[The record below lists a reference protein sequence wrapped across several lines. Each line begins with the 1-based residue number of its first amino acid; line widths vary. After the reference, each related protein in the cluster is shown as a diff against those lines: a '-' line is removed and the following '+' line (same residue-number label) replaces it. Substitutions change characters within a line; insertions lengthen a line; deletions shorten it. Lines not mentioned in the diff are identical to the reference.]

1 MADPQVTF
9 PCSVNS
15 VPFWQAN
22 TARRNVDSAWN
33 MGQQRYIDSLLK
45 WQSKIPYNCKA
56 LFTDTL
62 TFQFKTQQNSDLTVS
77 ATPFE
82 INPSTYTYTNQAKLH
97 VCKSKIGAF
106 GYPVPG
112 DIVSAFEAD
121 LNPTYG
127 TCVNGSKFWGIQNPL
142 FDTFTNPL
150 TSYTQQLVSYMWSF
164 SLGDHLSSTTDSGIY
179 FLMFDNFDGTTH
191 DIWYSEPILL
201 YGTDALYTN
210 TTDRTLL
217 FQGQNTTDKS
227 DILINATKLP
237 YSAIPVTYTNG
248 ISYWF
253 NNLYKFPLFNCR
265 VEADILEYEPKGIY
279 LGFLQENWLQENTL
293 SSSWETFTLTIGS
306 NTKGIP
312 SVMFRIISKFIEF
325 DLLTIN
331 NQFYMYDL
339 GEGSGTPTA
348 AWKMKKPRVK
358 GLIAGTLPI
367 RYKYP
372 NQLFVNPLSTDY
384 MIFGPQFDDTFA

>member
-1 MADPQVTF
+1 MADSQVTF

-15 VPFWQAN
+15 IPFWQSN
-22 TARRNVDSAWN
+22 TQRRPVDAAWN

-62 TFQFKTQQNSDLTVS
+62 TFQFKTQQNSALEVNTRS
-77 ATPFE
+77 GGT
-82 INPSTYTYTNQAKLH
+82 IYTYTNQAKLH
-97 VCKSKIGAF
+97 VCKSKIGAS

-112 DIVSAFEAD
+112 DIISAFETD
-121 LNPTYG
+121 LNPTAG
-127 TCVNGSKFWGIQNPL
+127 IAVPGSKFWGIQNPL

-150 TSYTQQLVSYMWSF
+150 TNYTQQLVSYMWSF

-179 FLMFDNFDGTTH
+179 FLMFDNYDGTTH

-201 YGTDALYTN
+201 YGTDALYTS

-217 FQGQNTTDKS
+217 FQGQNLTDKS
-227 DILINATKLP
+227 DILINAEFASIDTVFENT
-237 YSAIPVTYTNG
+237 AF
-248 ISYWF
+248 WF
-253 NNLYKFPLFNCR
+253 NNPTLFPLFNCR
-265 VEADILEYEPKGIY
+265 VEADILEYEVKGVY

-312 SVMFRIISKFIEF
+312 AVLFRIISKFIEF
-325 DLLTIN
+325 DFLTIN

-339 GEGSGTPTA
+339 GDGSTTPQA

-358 GLIAGTLPI
+358 GLLAGTLPI

-372 NQLFVNPLSTDY
+372 NQLFVNPLSPYY
-384 MIFGPQFDDTFA
+384 MIFGPQFDDVFA